1 MKKSLRIFLEAILNL
16 FKTCTEL
23 WISFKISNDKFITLK
38 KPKKNQLTTKI
49 KLFLTRLI
57 DWLIGV

>member
-38 KPKKNQLTTKI
+38 KTKKN
-49 KLFLTRLI
+49 
-57 DWLIGV
+57 